1 MAQTRTRTRAA
12 YALSI
17 LVFLAILFPFLA
29 GCAQDKSAA
38 SLTENYLIEVELTG
52 GSGRASLVSPC
63 SLKKEGDTYTATLVW
78 SSSNYDKMTVDGVD
92 YKPTTTDPGSTFE
105 VPVTLDTDMSVSA
118 ETLAMSEA
126 HTIEYTIRFD
136 SSTMVAAD
144 SANTA
149 SGSSADAN
157 AASSSTTL
165 ENFHN
170 TDIGCDLQPVASV
183 ELSYATHFTIDE
195 YEGGY
200 KLICVSN
207 GERYLTVPEGAQVP
221 DGLSADIAVIKLP
234 ANKTYLVSSS
244 TMCLVDA
251 LGAIGNVSMTSLK
264 ADDCS
269 VQGFVDALNAGTVV
283 YGGKYSAPDYERIAQ
298 SGVTLAVENNMINH
312 TPDVK
317 EKLQDL
323 GVVVLTE
330 QSSLESTVLGRIEW
344 VKLYGALFGCEDK
357 ANQIFD
363 EQRTQIE
370 TIAAQSEKSAANVK
384 VAYFYINSNGAAVTR
399 RSGDYVAQM
408 IRLAGG
414 IYALD
419 DASADSSS
427 SGSSASVTLEMEQFF
442 ALARDADVVVYSSS
456 IDDSVHSLDDLV
468 GKNSLLSQFKAVQ
481 NGNVWLTGTNI
492 YQQMTSSAQIITELS
507 QVIQGSDGQGFTQL
521 TRLK

>member
-1 MAQTRTRTRAA
+1 MAQTRTRIRAA

-17 LVFLAILFPFLA
+17 LAFLAFLFPFLA
-29 GCAQDKSAA
+29 GCATGKSAA
-38 SLTENYLIEVELTG
+38 SLTENYLIEVELQG

-63 SLKKEGDTYTATLVW
+63 SLVKEGDAYTATLVW

-92 YKPTTTDPGSTFE
+92 YEPTTTDPGSTFE
-105 VPVTLDTDMSVSA
+105 VPVVLDTDMVVQA
-118 ETLAMSEA
+118 ETLAMSTP
-126 HTIEYTIRFD
+126 HTVEYTIRFD

-149 SGSSADAN
+149 SDSSTDASSA
-157 AASSSTTL
+157 STSTQV
-165 ENFHN
+165 EDFRN
-170 TDIGCDLQPVASV
+170 TDIGCGWQPTASA

-207 GERYLTVPEGAQVP
+207 GERYLIVPEGQQAP
-221 DGLSADIAVIKLP
+221 DGLSSDIAVINLP

-251 LGAIGNVSMTSLK
+251 LGAISDVSMTSVK
-264 ADDCS
+264 AEDCS
-269 VQGFVDALNAGTVV
+269 VQGFVDALNSGAVT

-298 SGVTLAVENNMINH
+298 SGITLAIENNMINH

-330 QSSLESTVLGRIEW
+330 QSSLEATVLGRIEW
-344 VKLYGALFGCEDK
+344 VKLYGALFGCEEK

-370 TIAAQSEKSAANVK
+370 AIAAQSEKSSDDVK

-399 RSGDYVAQM
+399 KSGDYVAQM

-414 IYALD
+414 AYALD
-419 DASADSSS
+419 DTAQATSGSS
-427 SGSSASVTLEMEQFF
+427 SSASVTLEMEQFF
-442 ALARDADVVVYSSS
+442 ALARDADVIIYSSS

-492 YQQMTSSAQIITELS
+492 YQQMTDSSQIISELS
-507 QVIQGSDGQGFTQL
+507 QIIQGSDGQGFTQL
-521 TRLK
+521 TRLT